1 MAIDLLT
8 PLLDEGIRNPNF
20 FEGRLLT
27 AADLRADQEAQRARQ
42 RRLGRAIGPGVVE
55 GLWVTIADA
64 GDSGEPPAL
73 TVTGG
78 LALNRKGQAL
88 EIVKESET
96 VRLVIPAETTSTDA
110 GLFADCQKTPTG
122 VTATGEGVYLLVLSP
137 ASGFRDRAPMSGLS
151 RGAGGAGCGSRWL
164 VEGVQ
169 LRLEPWDPLKTS
181 NLEGDPYEVIENL
194 LGTTS
199 FMGVHKLRS
208 LLAHVCL
215 GTLDLPR
222 FADDPFARD
231 AEGRPPLATYGP
243 LDDLYSAGSLT
254 DCDVPLA
261 LVYWTAGGIRFVD
274 NWAVRRR
281 TMPSVT
287 APGWPFLSGGRR
299 RAEAEATLFQFQD
312 QLANLLA
319 TASSPNSVR
328 AIDHFAWLPAACLVP
343 YVGQQRQ
350 RGFTFSDFFQN
361 INVQGTGGAYVM
373 TPGEMRE
380 ALERSL
386 SYLPVE
392 IFDGSYQ
399 PNWHF
404 TVFGDASRPTILFA
418 SYELYFGGKDTYYIA
433 GKEA

>member
-110 GLFADCQKTPTG
+110 GLFADCRQTPTG
-122 VTATGEGVYLLVLSP
+122 VTAIGEGVYLLVLSP

-151 RGAGGAGCGSRWL
+151 RGAGGPGCGSRWV

-169 LRLEPWDPLKTS
+169 LRLEPWDPLQS
-181 NLEGDPYEVIENL
+181 PNLGQLQSVLAGL
-194 LGTTS
+194 LGATG
-199 FMGVHKLRS
+199 FADLHQLRNI
-208 LLAHVCL
+208 LAHLWL
-215 GTLDLPR
+215 GTPDLPA
-222 FADDPFARD
+222 FPEDPFARD
-231 AEGRPPLATYGP
+231 ADGHPPFHSYGP
-243 LDDLYSAGSLT
+243 LDALRAAGALD

-261 LVYWTAGGIRFVD
+261 LVYWASAGVRFVD

-281 TMPSVT
+281 PSPPVT

-299 RAEAEATLFQFQD
+299 IAETEATFFQFQD
-312 QLANLLA
+312 QLARLLEA
-319 TASSPNSVR
+319 VGNPGAVR
-328 AIDHFAWLPAACLVP
+328 AIDHFHWLPPVCLIP
-343 YVGQQRQ
+343 LAGEARN
-350 RGFTFSDFFQN
+350 RGFSEQMFFDGIPLRFLDTFESYLQAGKMLE
-361 INVQGTGGAYVM
+361 I
-373 TPGEMRE
+373 
-380 ALERSL
+380 LERS
-386 SYLPVE
+386 
-392 IFDGSYQ
+392 
-399 PNWHF
+399 
-404 TVFGDASRPTILFA
+404 A
-418 SYELYFGGKDTYYIA
+418 SYSPARIPGDSDDTNGVFRFSGNHQILRPVRLFVSW
-433 GKEA
+433 EMLRTSVV